1 MNIFELVIVRPI
13 FNLLMLLYSVI
24 PGGDFGI
31 SIVLFTIIVRL
42 ALWPLVKR
50 QLHQVKMMR
59 KLQPKLAQI
68 RKESKGN
75 KQAESM
81 RMMELYKEHGVSPF
95 RSIITLII
103 QLPIFI
109 SLYQTIQ
116 IFTTHRNEIDQYTYW
131 YLKGLQPI
139 HELITQP
146 THFHENF
153 LGFIDLTAHAFG
165 PHGINIFLILLAA
178 IASFAQY
185 LMSRQTAPN
194 TSNKRLRDV
203 MAEAADGKQADQA
216 ELNAVVMGKM
226 TKVMPIFTF
235 LIMINLPG
243 ALSLYYAT
251 SNLVGFFQQKII
263 LREDI
268 EELEE
273 IAEEPVKETAPGKK
287 PTATERAKKASE
299 GHITRIV
306 AKDTRKKR

>member
-1 MNIFELVIVRPI
+1 
-13 FNLLMLLYSVI
+13 
-24 PGGDFGI
+24 
-31 SIVLFTIIVRL
+31 
-42 ALWPLVKR
+42 
-50 QLHQVKMMR
+50 MMR

-68 RKESKGN
+68 RKETKGN

-95 RSIITLII
+95 RSIVTLII

-109 SLYQTIQ
+109 SLYLTIQ

-131 YLKGLQPI
+131 FLKGLGPI
-139 HELITQP
+139 HDIITQP
-146 THFHENF
+146 THFHEQF
-153 LGFIDLTAHAFG
+153 LGFIDLTAHAFSS
-165 PHGINIFLILLAA
+165 HGINIVLVLLAA

-203 MAEAADGKQADQA
+203 MAEAADGKQADQT
-216 ELNAVVMGKM
+216 ELNAIVMGKM

-251 SNLVGFFQQKII
+251 SNVVGFFQQKVI

-273 IAEEPVKETAPGKK
+273 IAEEPIKQTAPAKK
-287 PTATERAKKASE
+287 PSAVERAKSASE
-299 GHITRIV
+299 GHVTRIT
-306 AKDTRKKR
+306 AKDDRKSKRK

>member
-1 MNIFELVIVRPI
+1 
-13 FNLLMLLYSVI
+13 MLLYSVI

-31 SIVLFTIIVRL
+31 SIVIFTILVRL

-59 KLQPKLAQI
+59 KLQPKLAKI
-68 RKESKGN
+68 RKEAKGN
-75 KQAESM
+75 KQLESM
-81 RMMELYKEHGVSPF
+81 QMMELYKEHGVSPF
-95 RSIITLII
+95 RSIVTLII

-116 IFTTHRNEIDQYTYW
+116 IFTTHRSEISQYTYW
-131 YLKGLQPI
+131 YLKGLKPI

-146 THFHENF
+146 THFHEHF
-153 LGFIDLTAHAFG
+153 LGFIDLTAHAFSS
-165 PHGINIFLILLAA
+165 HGINIFLILLAA
-178 IASFAQY
+178 IASFGQY

-203 MAEAADGKQADQA
+203 MSEAADGKQADQT
-216 ELNAVVMGKM
+216 ELNAIVMGKM
-226 TKVMPIFTF
+226 TKIMPIFTF

-251 SNLVGFFQQKII
+251 SNIVGFFQQKII
-263 LREDI
+263 LREDE

-273 IAEEPVKETAPGKK
+273 IAEEGTVKQTAPAKK
-287 PTATERAKKASE
+287 PTGAERAKKASE
-299 GHITRIV
+299 GHITRIT
-306 AKDTRKKR
+306 AKDTRKRK